1 VAQQSNCSRLEP
13 CRSSERQRLSIH
25 GSEPCPTSPRRKA
38 IKRRSTRRRKEEHEA
53 QKQHAS
59 AAAPFIKP
67 CGTGLNAPATDRLIE
82 PPAVREARV
91 AMLARSRSVGL
102 CLPVDLFPKPGV
114 AFLHFRSEQRIREVC
129 DRRID
134 LRPIAFA

>member
-1 VAQQSNCSRLEP
+1 M
-13 CRSSERQRLSIH
+13 
-25 GSEPCPTSPRRKA
+25 
-38 IKRRSTRRRKEEHEA
+38 KRRRHAEGKKNMRQ
-53 QKQHAS
+53 QKRTQATPRPS
-59 AAAPFIKP
+59 SSPAD
-67 CGTGLNAPATDRLIE
+67 TGLNAPATDRLIE
-82 PPAVREARV
+82 PPAVREDRV
-91 AMLARSRSVGL
+91 AMLARSHSVGL